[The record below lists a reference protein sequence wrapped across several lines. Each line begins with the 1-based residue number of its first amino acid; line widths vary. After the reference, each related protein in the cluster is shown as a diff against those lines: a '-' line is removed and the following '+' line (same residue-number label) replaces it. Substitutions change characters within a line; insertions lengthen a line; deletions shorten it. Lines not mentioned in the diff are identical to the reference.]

1 MVELLG
7 LFRNISIVAEVT
19 CSLFL
24 LGTSTP
30 IVIFVFSNLVYKQR
44 WGEVFIFL
52 IVLGCIKPK
61 ISNEFN

>member
-24 LGTSTP
+24 LETSTP

-44 WGEVFIFL
+44 WGKVFIF
-52 IVLGCIKPK
+52 
-61 ISNEFN
+61 